1 MWLAVA
7 SMSRK
12 FFKVFHSLF
21 VWYLYGLRRVA
32 ISLSGALSQLKRET
46 HHVYI
51 RIHAIKPFFPRFR
64 WAACLD
70 FFIDWSIIFP
80 HLALAVAVAP
90 WGQRHSTCCFVQLI
104 VTLRRVSKIPDSLK
118 TFSSFWLGRLF
129 LFFCIGFKNFGRLA
143 ISGTLD
149 SSIWANQR

>member
-1 MWLAVA
+1 MRLAVA

-12 FFKVFHSLF
+12 FFKVFDSLF
-21 VWYLYGLRRVA
+21 VWYLYGLRRVT

-70 FFIDWSIIFP
+70 FLLI
-80 HLALAVAVAP
+80 
-90 WGQRHSTCCFVQLI
+90 GQ
-104 VTLRRVSKIPDSLK
+104 
-118 TFSSFWLGRLF
+118 
-129 LFFCIGFKNFGRLA
+129 LFFP
-143 ISGTLD
+143 ISHWLRQLLREVNV
-149 SSIWANQR
+149 IQRVASYN